1 MWESDREAQDRE
13 ETLQNEKC
21 KLQKAKWESNMTTS
35 CELRRLEL
43 DYDVLA
49 VNGRFKKLYTG
60 LVYDACEHVGLHGR
74 AMDSGVYPLVHTMK
88 VAGPAFTVR
97 CISTPSLDP
106 NTHNV
111 RLGMLKSMT
120 PGCIQVRDC
129 QNNRSSG
136 HFGEISATAAQ
147 AAGCAGAVIDGSTR
161 DSNYLID
168 MGFPTFCRFRNPVE
182 AFGRFMAVEYQ
193 VPIYVNGIDG
203 QLAVQPGDYL
213 FGDNDGVVIVPRDKT
228 LAVLEQAEEWFD
240 SEALSRADMAAGMD
254 PFEVYKKHGR
264 F

>member
-1 MWESDREAQDRE
+1 MTE
-13 ETLQNEKC
+13 EFRL
-21 KLQKAKWESNMTTS
+21 AK
-35 CELRRLEL
+35 LEL
-43 DYDVLA
+43 DYDVLS
-49 VNGRFKKLYTG
+49 VNERFKKLYTG
-60 LVYDACEHVGLHGR
+60 LVYDSCEHLGMKGR
-74 AMDSGVYPLVHTMK
+74 ALDSGMYPLVHTMK

-106 NTHNV
+106 NVHNV
-111 RLGMLKSMT
+111 RLGMLRSMT
-120 PGCIQVRDC
+120 PGCIQIRDC

-136 HFGEISATAAQ
+136 HFGEISATAAR

-182 AFGRFMAVEYQ
+182 AFGRFMAVDYQ
-193 VPIYVNGIDG
+193 IPIYLNGIDG
-203 QLAVQPGDYL
+203 QLLINPGDYI
-213 FGDNDGVVIVPRDKT
+213 FGDNDGVVVVPRDRT
-228 LAVLEQAEEWFD
+228 LQVLGQAEEWY
-240 SEALSRADMAAGMD
+240 EAEGKSRVDMAAGMD

>member
-1 MWESDREAQDRE
+1 MS
-13 ETLQNEKC
+13 ETYRLAPLQ
-21 KLQKAKWESNMTTS
+21 
-35 CELRRLEL
+35 L

-49 VNGRFKKLYTG
+49 VNERFKKMYTG
-60 LVYDACEHVGLHGR
+60 LIYDSCEHLGLKGR
-74 AMDSGVYPLVHTMK
+74 ALASGMYPLLHTMQ

-97 CISTPSLDP
+97 CITTPSLDP
-106 NTHNV
+106 KTHDV

-120 PGCIQVRDC
+120 PGCIQIRDC
-129 QNNRSSG
+129 QNNTTAG
-136 HFGEISATAAQ
+136 HFGEISATAAR

-161 DSNYLID
+161 DSNYLIK

-193 VPIYVNGIDG
+193 IPIYVNGIDG
-203 QLAVQPGDYL
+203 LMAVNPGDYI
-213 FGDNDGVVIVPRDKT
+213 FGDNDGVVIVPREKT
-228 LAVLEQAEEWFD
+228 LEVLRQAEEWCQ
-240 SEALSRADMAAGMD
+240 SESLSRADMAAGMD

>member
-1 MWESDREAQDRE
+1 
-13 ETLQNEKC
+13 
-21 KLQKAKWESNMTTS
+21 MTTPY
-35 CELRRLEL
+35 ELRRLAL

-49 VNGRFKKLYTG
+49 LNERFKQLYTG
-60 LVYDACEHVGLHGR
+60 LVYDACKHVGLRGR
-74 AMDSGVYPLVHTMK
+74 AMQSGIYPLVPTMK

-97 CISTPSLDP
+97 CISTPSRDP
-106 NTHNV
+106 NVHNV

-120 PGCIQVRDC
+120 PGCIQIRDC
-129 QNNRSSG
+129 QNNQSAG
-136 HFGEISATAAQ
+136 HFGEISATAAH

-161 DSNYLID
+161 DSNYLIN
-168 MGFPTFCRFRNPVE
+168 MGFATFCRFRSPVE

-203 QLAVQPGDYL
+203 QLAVSPGGYI
-213 FGDNDGVVIVPRDKT
+213 FGDNDGVVIVPREHT
-228 LAVLEQAEEWFD
+228 LTVLKQAEEWFE
-240 SEALSRADMAAGMD
+240 SEARSRADMAAGMD